1 MKLLDKKGM
10 ASVYFAVSCC
20 MLLIACNVAVFALT
34 PRIVAPLAIILSN
47 AITLLLMLLAV
58 RPVNKIIQNEFSRSA
73 GELVRQQKEEEALT
87 SRVRELEDR
96 NRELESRID
105 TQSQLAAV
113 PRNLNFTF
121 KVETMTYD
129 KTGYVVKEEA
139 LDKFMD
145 DPAYKLADKNGFLDR
160 VSRWLDDSAHP
171 GVKKVLYIGK
181 YDIRASIGIDF
192 TKIKFAQSPDGITL
206 FGVKFT
212 KLNDLKID
220 SSEDDVNH
228 CWLLNESELGTSIN
242 QNPLYSEFT
251 EVYARVRGEETRQTL
266 EGEVESLCAH
276 YTEVFRRSLSD
287 RYPGISFVDHIEDS
301 SATWYSLKD
310 HIRDERIYPLAANM
324 FLMADVLSGS
334 VNFLPA
340 NPWPRS

>member
-1 MKLLDKKGM
+1 MKLNDKKEM
-10 ASVYFAVSCC
+10 AGVYFAVSCC

-47 AITLLLMLLAV
+47 AITLLLMFLSV
-58 RPVNKIIQNEFSRSA
+58 RPVNKLIQREFSRSA
-73 GELVRQQKEEEALT
+73 EELLRQQKEEEALT

-192 TKIKFAQSPDGITL
+192 TKIKFA
-206 FGVKFT
+206 
-212 KLNDLKID
+212 
-220 SSEDDVNH
+220 
-228 CWLLNESELGTSIN
+228 
-242 QNPLYSEFT
+242 
-251 EVYARVRGEETRQTL
+251 
-266 EGEVESLCAH
+266 
-276 YTEVFRRSLSD
+276 
-287 RYPGISFVDHIEDS
+287 
-301 SATWYSLKD
+301 
-310 HIRDERIYPLAANM
+310 
-324 FLMADVLSGS
+324 
-334 VNFLPA
+334 
-340 NPWPRS
+340 